1 MIRSMENGWILPL
14 ASILKNNKTSIIS
27 LPYYLRS
34 QESWNEEQVDEILI
48 EINIAQEKLEKLI
61 RNDNNLLQNVVTSNT
76 KIEPSEGKLKKILN
90 YQKFNI

>member
-76 KIEPSEGKLKKILN
+76 KIEPSEGKLKKS
-90 YQKFNI
+90 F